1 MRPDGVAQP
10 VTVAGSPAQLFE
22 DQQVERALQE
32 FDAVLVAGRGHGYRQ
47 SIAMG
52 RECLYPSSAD
62 RRGPWQG
69 ARLSAAFRSRPLGVN
84 CAPGSGVK
92 RLFILRHAKSSWSDT
107 SLGDWQR
114 PLNERGLRDAPRV
127 GDLLRQRALVP
138 DLIITSDAVRARAT
152 ALAVAQSAGYTGEL
166 VVEPSLYHAK
176 PDDVIAVLNSMADQA
191 ARSVMI
197 VGHNPGLE
205 DLVRQLTGGY
215 YGLP

>member
-1 MRPDGVAQP
+1 M
-10 VTVAGSPAQLFE
+10 
-22 DQQVERALQE
+22 
-32 FDAVLVAGRGHGYRQ
+32 
-47 SIAMG
+47 
-52 RECLYPSSAD
+52 
-62 RRGPWQG
+62 
-69 ARLSAAFRSRPLGVN
+69 
-84 CAPGSGVK
+84 K

-166 VVEPSLYHAK
+166 VVEPSLYHAA
-176 PDDVIAVLNSMADQA
+176 PDDVIAVLNSVADQA

-205 DLVRQLTGGY
+205 DLVHQLTGEH
-215 YGLP
+215 YGLPTATLVQLALPIDRWTDLDTAAGATLVDAWQPKQLPE